1 MNCRLYRIIILCVLL
16 SLLLTAPVAAASVP
30 QVARLSLVTENAW
43 DLDQDTID
51 MLDDMVADALHMP
64 FGGLMGWVQDVD
76 EHDLF
81 AAYNAAVEMKRTTR
95 DTPDYPAIVRMVA
108 DVTDADL
115 AVLPILTYYD
125 EEIYHGWDFSADDY
139 LVSRASVRLLVY
151 DRQKDELVDRRITRT
166 FRDEYAVRGRAHELA
181 RDAMRAVLGEVRLK
195 ERVRDLREA
204 ARSGRYPY

>member
-1 MNCRLYRIIILCVLL
+1 MRSYLAAVLCMLL
-16 SLLLTAPVAAASVP
+16 SFLSAAPVAAHSAP
-30 QVARLSLVTENAW
+30 QVARLSLVTENVW
-43 DLDQDTID
+43 EIDEDTID

-81 AAYNAAVEMKRTTR
+81 AAYDAAVEMNRTPKGA
-95 DTPDYPAIVRMVA
+95 PDYPVILRMVA

-125 EEIYHGWDFSADDY
+125 EEIYHGWDFYADDY
-139 LVSRASVRLLVY
+139 LVSRASVRLFVY
-151 DRQKDELVDRRITRT
+151 DRRSDELLDRRVTRT

-181 RDAMRAVLGEVRLK
+181 RDAMRAALAEVHLK